1 MLNQPAGEDR
11 RGVPRS
17 HAPNRPTMLLGD
29 ATQMLFRCEM
39 LLGDPDALCHES
51 LEMLLGDAT
60 QMPFGVRCS
69 WEIQMLFGMRCFVLH
84 GGNYQL
90 HSFGDALGRCSSD
103 STAQTLK
110 FSIIPLDATS
120 RKNIPTKPTNH
131 KLENRMSIQNAF

>member
-1 MLNQPAGEDR
+1 
-11 RGVPRS
+11 
-17 HAPNRPTMLLGD
+17 MLLGD

-103 STAQTLK
+103 STAETLFGARCSWEIQMLFGDASDALGRCCSSDALRCGSLLGDPSLWRCFSFTLK
-110 FSIIPLDATS
+110 
-120 RKNIPTKPTNH
+120 
-131 KLENRMSIQNAF
+131 